1 MSLELWCQTRLI
13 EIRAHTP
20 CLPVR
25 RECSDD
31 CRNRVTRLER
41 KPIPFTVD
49 DELAAWIEAEAD
61 ERDVSKAKVIRN
73 SVETARI
80 TGLVQSDER
89 DVLDGGDLLDRIER
103 LEGRVAA
110 LEENTVTEGDD
121 DDEAET
127 DALAAFAA
135 QLEGQPPTTEH
146 GEQAVVRVFSL
157 LFEDSPMKTSEF
169 REQLYPEFDDEFAS
183 AESMWQLINRYFADL
198 DGIEKVGHGEWDAD
212 PDSL

>member
-1 MSLELWCQTRLI
+1 MQRFSI
-13 EIRAHTP
+13 
-20 CLPVR
+20 
-25 RECSDD
+25 S
-31 CRNRVTRLER
+31 
-41 KPIPFTVD
+41 VD

-61 ERDVSKAKVIRN
+61 ERGVSKAKVIRD

-80 TGLVQSDER
+80 TGLVQADER
-89 DVLDGGDLLDRIER
+89 DVLDGDDLLER
-103 LEGRVAA
+103 LERLEERMAT
-110 LEENTVTEGDD
+110 LEENTVDAGQD
-121 DDEAET
+121 DDESDT
-127 DALAAFAA
+127 DAVAAFEA

-157 LFEDSPMKTSEF
+157 LVEDGPMQTSEL

-183 AESMWQLINRYFADL
+183 AESMWQSINRYFGDL